1 MTNAPVFWRA
11 CFIKPYYGLFQSGL
25 ALTFGLEGRIYA
37 A

>member
-1 MTNAPVFWRA
+1 VF
-11 CFIKPYYGLFQSGL
+11 YQTLYGLFQSGL